1 MSLSSPTPDRRLSRE
16 RRDDAATEL
25 LRAAAASTCP
35 DERERLLGEVVRLH
49 LEVAESIASRY
60 RRRGVG
66 EDDLVQVAY
75 LGLVK
80 AARGFDV
87 DAGHEFLS
95 YAVPT
100 IRGEVR
106 RYFRD
111 LAWVVR
117 PPRRVQDLQ
126 SRISAAGEALAQEL
140 GRSAR
145 PSEIAD
151 WLEEDEEEILEA
163 MAANGCFA
171 PTSLDA
177 PTSAESPGS
186 IGDLL
191 PDDDDGDV
199 TSLEARMLLAPA
211 LDSLS
216 PRDRRIVFLRFCAQV
231 TQREI
236 AEELGITQM
245 QVSRLLARILTDL
258 REQIGPVDRIGEQL
272 LASTG

>member
-1 MSLSSPTPDRRLSRE
+1 MSLTTSPGRRPSRE
-16 RRDDAATEL
+16 RRDDSATQL
-25 LRAAAASTCP
+25 LRRAAETSSP
-35 DERERLLGEVVRLH
+35 DEREHLLGEVVELY

-66 EDDLVQVAY
+66 EEDLVQVAY

-80 AARGFDV
+80 ATQGFDV
-87 DAGHEFLS
+87 DAGHDFLA

-111 LAWVVR
+111 MAWVVR
-117 PPRRVQDLQ
+117 PPRRIQDLQ
-126 SRISAAGEALAQEL
+126 ARISSAGEDLSQTL

-145 PSEIAD
+145 PSEIAE
-151 WLEEDEEEILEA
+151 LLGEDEEDVLEA
-163 MAANGCFA
+163 MASNGCFA

-177 PTSAESPGS
+177 PTAADSLGS
-186 IGDLL
+186 LGDLL
-191 PDDDDGDV
+191 PDEDQGDV
-199 TSLEARMLLAPA
+199 AALEARMLLMPA

-258 REQIGPVDRIGEQL
+258 RDVIGPLDPSLGST